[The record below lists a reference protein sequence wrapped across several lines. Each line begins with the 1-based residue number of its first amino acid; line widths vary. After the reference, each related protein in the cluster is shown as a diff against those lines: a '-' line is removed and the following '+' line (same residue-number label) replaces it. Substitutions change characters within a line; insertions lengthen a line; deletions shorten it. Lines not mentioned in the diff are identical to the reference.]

1 MRRLLQLILVLLI
14 LTPINLSYATDKP
27 ATTKENLS
35 KGDSS
40 YKPRPIDTNF
50 EKVAKESAKVGQF
63 ILLKNEKFA
72 IAYIESKKI
81 AFRIASRDG
90 KNFPLTMDYRPN
102 RINLNIIKGKVKG
115 FNVG

>member
-1 MRRLLQLILVLLI
+1 MRRLLQLVLALVI
-14 LTPINLSYATDKP
+14 LTPLNLSYANDSS
-27 ATTKENLS
+27 ATAKENLS

-40 YKPRPIDTNF
+40 YKPRTVEPDF
-50 EKVAKESAKVGQF
+50 EKVAKETAKVGKY

-102 RINLNIIKGKVKG
+102 RINLNIVKGKVKG